1 MKGIDWNQYRKSC
14 YCKFSGGQLEEALLF
29 VDAIEKPRNRFT
41 AFATKYDNLI
51 EELANKALKGEID
64 HYDLYN
70 GSRKYLP
77 KLKYQQS
84 HVLQDL
90 VFFRAGAKKRKASRL
105 AITEIGDWWEKC
117 GADFYLG
124 YEASLIELKNWL
136 AASDW
141 DSYLA
146 NVRDMEGN
154 NAVLLKK
161 VKEEYNSGKSDEELI
176 KGIHQYND
184 GSLLDMSDEV
194 SALAWMIKTQN
205 RWNLY
210 AKVIEGL
217 KYYPYQGALL
227 LWLRTVEDCKAVMK
241 ALHGCEHEELIQY
254 LLREHT
260 FRMLYDEEHCL
271 NNNAEGTLPQRWRG
285 MAKKLQ
291 EEWTEN
297 KGKLLAGLTKEWL
310 SVFGGEKMSEWV
322 SEKKRQSIG
331 KSEMYRDFESDV
343 LEKIERI
350 VKKHLTLKDVDYT
363 EKDLSA
369 LLGYALSAEEIGID
383 ENEKLNL
390 FRAIVAQM
398 YQTCYCPEWQLNE
411 KGFNLLRSIYGLLP
425 DKSGEGIRLLKV
437 KHKPQEGYKVD
448 HDKAF
453 NSAFGEAFLL
463 SVLLLQTEVK
473 KDVDKFSELVDL
485 LYKYCS
491 NGMMMQDDQF
501 FIPFYVAELVVCQI
515 LKDKKDEFETK
526 MIVHHPHLP
535 FVLRV
540 LTANGGEMSGKVRE
554 TLQHRVIIEWEWEKK
569 LMMQRKNKMW
579 EVLEKFVSEKVMINE
594 NA

>member
-1 MKGIDWNQYRKSC
+1 
-14 YCKFSGGQLEEALLF
+14 
-29 VDAIEKPRNRFT
+29 
-41 AFATKYDNLI
+41 
-51 EELANKALKGEID
+51 
-64 HYDLYN
+64 
-70 GSRKYLP
+70 
-77 KLKYQQS
+77 
-84 HVLQDL
+84 
-90 VFFRAGAKKRKASRL
+90 
-105 AITEIGDWWEKC
+105 
-117 GADFYLG
+117 
-124 YEASLIELKNWL
+124 
-136 AASDW
+136 
-141 DSYLA
+141 
-146 NVRDMEGN
+146 
-154 NAVLLKK
+154 
-161 VKEEYNSGKSDEELI
+161 
-176 KGIHQYND
+176 
-184 GSLLDMSDEV
+184 
-194 SALAWMIKTQN
+194 
-205 RWNLY
+205 
-210 AKVIEGL
+210 
-217 KYYPYQGALL
+217 
-227 LWLRTVEDCKAVMK
+227 
-241 ALHGCEHEELIQY
+241 
-254 LLREHT
+254 
-260 FRMLYDEEHCL
+260 
-271 NNNAEGTLPQRWRG
+271 
-285 MAKKLQ
+285 
-291 EEWTEN
+291 
-297 KGKLLAGLTKEWL
+297 
-310 SVFGGEKMSEWV
+310 
-322 SEKKRQSIG
+322 
-331 KSEMYRDFESDV
+331 
-343 LEKIERI
+343 
-350 VKKHLTLKDVDYT
+350 
-363 EKDLSA
+363 
-369 LLGYALSAEEIGID
+369 
-383 ENEKLNL
+383 
-390 FRAIVAQM
+390 M

-453 NSAFGEAFLL
+453 NTAFGEAFLL